1 MYKNP
6 LITTNTRI
14 YSPQLANSLIL
25 VLDFLGCFAAI
36 SASLKR
42 VKMKTNMFDFILTTV
57 LFFLRPMSKSL
68 SRPHYMSRF
77 LLSDSIKFR
86 KVSSLR
92 LVNKL
97 CFAIIFI
104 FKTQQTIILQKLQ

>member
-6 LITTNTRI
+6 LITIKIRE
-14 YSPQLANSLIL
+14 YKVCKLANSLIL

-36 SASLKR
+36 SASFKR
-42 VKMKTNMFDFILTTV
+42 VKMKTNMFDFILTT
-57 LFFLRPMSKSL
+57 FLRPISISL

-77 LLSDSIKFR
+77 LLSNSMKFR
-86 KVSSLR
+86 KVSSLT

-104 FKTQQTIILQKLQ
+104 LKHNKQ